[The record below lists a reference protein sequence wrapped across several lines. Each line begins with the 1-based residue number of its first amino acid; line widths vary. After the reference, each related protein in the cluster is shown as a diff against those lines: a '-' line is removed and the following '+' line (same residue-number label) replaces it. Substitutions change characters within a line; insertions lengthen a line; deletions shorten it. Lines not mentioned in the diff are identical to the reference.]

1 MAWANG
7 IAAVDYRSARCPVY
21 LSFQTYS
28 NMFLRIL
35 GVFLLASPAFW
46 GQEAPLFDLEAA
58 EVYLEAEKEG
68 SRIFRFSV
76 KNAGTVTAPAESYRV
91 FFKVNGK
98 MMSFDTKTDAI
109 EPGQT
114 IVYTAPE
121 KIPARQ
127 PGKKLKYRLIIHTKD
142 ANAGNNK
149 RKGEIILY

>member
-1 MAWANG
+1 LTWSDG
-7 IAAVDYRSARCPVY
+7 RAAVAYQSAWCPEY
-21 LSFQTYS
+21 HSFQTYG
-28 NMFLRIL
+28 NMFLRIVI
-35 GVFLLASPAFW
+35 VFLLSVPAGW
-46 GQEAPLFDLEAA
+46 AQESPLFDLEAA
-58 EVYLEAEKEG
+58 EVYLEEEKEG
-68 SRIFRFSV
+68 SRLFRYAI
-76 KNAGTVTAPAESYRV
+76 KNVGTVTAPAESYRV

-109 EPGQT
+109 EPGKT

-149 RKGEIILY
+149 RKGEIILF